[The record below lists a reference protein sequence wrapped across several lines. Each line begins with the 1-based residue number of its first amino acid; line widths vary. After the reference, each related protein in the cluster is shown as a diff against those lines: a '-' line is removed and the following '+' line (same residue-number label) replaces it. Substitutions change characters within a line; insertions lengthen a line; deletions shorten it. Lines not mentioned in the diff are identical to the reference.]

1 MPLSPTMH
9 AVVMH
14 ERGGPDVLR
23 YEEMPRPEPAAGEVL
38 VRVRAASVNHTD
50 LFHRSGHFVVQK
62 PLPHVLG
69 MDVAGEVASIGSGV
83 VGWAEGDRVTATFE
97 ALGRE
102 RDGAYA
108 EFTTVP
114 AVYLHRIPDGL
125 DFVGAVSA
133 GLAFTTAWIALFD
146 AGQLRDDD
154 RVVIHAASSG
164 VGTAALQIAHW
175 RGAQVVAITDPG
187 KGTRLRTLG
196 AQAIVDRRSGDLAR
210 RVTEAL
216 AGQAAT
222 LVLDLVGRATL
233 QESLAMIGRG
243 GRIVCVGTLSGD
255 LAEINVMDLIMKRG
269 TIRGSFGVIRR
280 DDYDTILELFAEGTF
295 RPVVDSV
302 LPLSQAR
309 DAHERVQAKQV
320 FGKIVLVP

>member
-1 MPLSPTMH
+1 MH

-23 YEEMPRPEPAAGEVL
+23 YEEIARPVPDAGDIL

-50 LFHRSGHFVVQK
+50 LFHRSGHFIIQK

-69 MDVAGEVASIGSGV
+69 MDVAGEVAALGSGV
-83 VGWAEGDRVTATFE
+83 SGWAEGDRVTATFE

-102 RDGAYA
+102 RNGAYA
-108 EFTTVP
+108 EYTTVP
-114 AVYLHRIPDGL
+114 ALQLHRIPDGL
-125 DFVGAVSA
+125 DYVGAVSA
-133 GLAFTTAWIALFD
+133 GLSFTTAWIDLFD

-154 RVVIHAASSG
+154 REVLHAASSG
-164 VGTAALQIAHW
+164 VGTAALQIARW
-175 RGAQVVAITDPG
+175 RGAQVVAVTDPG
-187 KGTRLRTLG
+187 KATRLRTLG

-210 RVTEAL
+210 KVTEAF
-216 AGQAAT
+216 AGKPAT

-233 QESLAMIGRG
+233 QPSVEMIGRG

-255 LAEINVMDLIMKRG
+255 LAELNVMDLIMKRG
-269 TIRGSFGVIRR
+269 TVRGSFGVIRR
-280 DDYDTILELFAEGTF
+280 DDYDTILGLFAEGTF

-302 LPLSQAR
+302 LPLQNAR
-309 DAHERVQAKQV
+309 EAHERIQSKQA